1 MDETRNKAAVT
12 RAANREKQK
21 QREALRKEVLEL
33 ILETLMDLIKSDD
46 LSDNGKMNAVTMLDE
61 VRRELGLDHTY

>member
-1 MDETRNKAAVT
+1 MDETRSKAAVT

-21 QREALRKEVLEL
+21 QKDALRKEILEL

-61 VRRELGLDHTY
+61 VRRELGLDHDY

>member
-1 MDETRNKAAVT
+1 MNEKPMTNAEKR
-12 RAANREKQK
+12 KQK
-21 QREALRKEVLEL
+21 NDLRKEILEL

-61 VRRELGLDHTY
+61 IRHELGLDHSF

>member
-1 MDETRNKAAVT
+1 MTNAEKR
-12 RAANREKQK
+12 KQK
-21 QREALRKEVLEL
+21 NALRTEILEL

-61 VRRELGLDHTY
+61 IRHELGLDHSF

>member
-1 MDETRNKAAVT
+1 MSEKPMTNAEKR
-12 RAANREKQK
+12 KQK
-21 QREALRKEVLEL
+21 NALRTEILEL

-61 VRRELGLDHTY
+61 IRHELGLDHSF

>member
-1 MDETRNKAAVT
+1 MSEKPMTNAEKR
-12 RAANREKQK
+12 KQK
-21 QREALRKEVLEL
+21 DALRKEILEL

-61 VRRELGLDHTY
+61 IRHELGLDHSF

>member
-1 MDETRNKAAVT
+1 MSEKTMTNAEKR
-12 RAANREKQK
+12 KQK
-21 QREALRKEVLEL
+21 NALRTEILEL

-61 VRRELGLDHTY
+61 IRHELGLDHSF

>member
-1 MDETRNKAAVT
+1 MNEKPMTNAEKR
-12 RAANREKQK
+12 KQK
-21 QREALRKEVLEL
+21 NDLRKEILEL

-61 VRRELGLDHTY
+61 VRRELGLDHDY